1 MQPKYL
7 LLIFLILFVYS
18 IIALARPMIDNSIPF
33 GWESL
38 GIAIVF
44 LLGYFVLRV
53 IQHQNKDFRKRSLSI
68 GIACAVIF
76 FVLFITITNN
86 SDGPW
91 VLFVSTM
98 WILTIGGIIGLF
110 ISEIIQ
116 WGIISFK
123 KD

>member
-1 MQPKYL
+1 MKPKYL

-18 IIALARPMIDNSIPF
+18 IIALTRPMIDNSIPL
-33 GWESL
+33 GWESI

-53 IQHQNKDFRKRSLSI
+53 MQHQNKDFRKRSLSI
-68 GIACAVIF
+68 GIACAVILL
-76 FVLFITITNN
+76 VLFMTIIKN

-91 VLFVSTM
+91 IFFVSTV
-98 WILTIGGIIGLF
+98 WIFMIGSIIGLF

-116 WGIISFK
+116 WGIVSFK